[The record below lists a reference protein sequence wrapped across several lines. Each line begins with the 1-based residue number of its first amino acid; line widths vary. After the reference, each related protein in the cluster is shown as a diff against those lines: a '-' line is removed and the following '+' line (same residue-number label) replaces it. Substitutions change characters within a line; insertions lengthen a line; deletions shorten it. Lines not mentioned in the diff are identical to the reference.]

1 MTSSLPD
8 CRIAVLRIHYRQH
21 TEFPVRIRRIRLND
35 NALSGCF
42 YLVTSNKKFLFSA
55 DMLPPKS
62 TMSAIFVAITTFLF
76 PLGVGEKISSYK
88 ESKKAVNKSQMDELN
103 LHKNHFTA
111 PDNTLIYH

>member
-1 MTSSLPD
+1 
-8 CRIAVLRIHYRQH
+8 
-21 TEFPVRIRRIRLND
+21 
-35 NALSGCF
+35 
-42 YLVTSNKKFLFSA
+42 
-55 DMLPPKS
+55 
-62 TMSAIFVAITTFLF
+62 MSAIFVAITTFLF